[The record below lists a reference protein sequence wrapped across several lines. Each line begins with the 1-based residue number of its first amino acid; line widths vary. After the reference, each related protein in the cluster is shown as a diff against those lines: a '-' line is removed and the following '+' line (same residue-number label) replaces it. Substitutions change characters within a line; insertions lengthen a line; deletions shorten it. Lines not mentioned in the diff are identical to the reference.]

1 MILYIFS
8 LRTARP
14 GPAQQANYK
23 ADSPFQSRS
32 TLSTRTN
39 WCIPFSRKKTPQIY
53 PARETPAPALACCS
67 ASCRQ
72 SPVSSSPPPPTR
84 KPYLAAMPPR
94 EDTNGA
100 SAASPSEPAPPP
112 PQQQAK
118 GKGKKKDDKKDDDLV
133 SCPHLSPLNRSA
145 VSSLLPRLARSSR
158 AAAVGG
164 GPGAQGEARAVCGAR
179 AGRRS
184 RRPEAGAGEH
194 EVRRAPGFSGDCSV

>member
-14 GPAQQANYK
+14 GPSNKLQGRQPVSISLHTFNPNELVYSLLK
-23 ADSPFQSRS
+23 K
-32 TLSTRTN
+32 
-39 WCIPFSRKKTPQIY
+39 KKTQIY